1 MGVASYNIDVNEYT
15 IDNAM

>member
-15 IDNAM
+15 MDNAM